1 MNTNTRVAVVLAAG
15 LGQRLNGFSNLPKPL
30 VSVCGRSL
38 LERNVESL
46 KAGGVEE
53 IIVVLGHRAE
63 EIQRSAAH
71 LQGVRFVY
79 NPDWQ
84 SGSGMSLLAAREA
97 VGGRHFFLVMA
108 DHIIS
113 PDVLIGLQAYTPNGH
128 GYLGVDANLDTV
140 YDVQSQIKVQLQ
152 GDQVVALG
160 RSLDHAQAVDVRV
173 ALLSERI
180 FAILEG
186 LDNPRVTDALRVLA
200 AERQLKG
207 HDIGG
212 ALWQDVD
219 TPETLRHAEWLL
231 SMYGEELQPMPRQ
244 KESKPFSNPERTLA
258 YVEGILNE
266 SDPNHYVLFN
276 PGPVVTSAGV
286 KSALV
291 HHDVC
296 HRDRSFSELMIRLRR
311 KLKRIFRGGPDH
323 DVLLITGSGTSG
335 MEAAIA
341 STIPRDRKL
350 LIVSNGAFG
359 ERFEEIAQLHGI
371 DHQVL
376 RYDWGQLVRPRD
388 VQTMLEADPDIF
400 AVVMCHHETSV
411 GLMNPINEVG
421 RIIRD
426 LGRVFI
432 VDAVASLGGEELN
445 VIRDNIDLCISSAN
459 KCLHAI
465 SGVAMACVHKRVWDL
480 IEDVKPRVYYLDLKR
495 YRRYEV
501 GLEQTPFTPAVSN
514 FYALDAACDEYLAP
528 GIGAR
533 ERNYARLNRWM
544 RTELKAMGFGFYS
557 ETGHESHTI
566 LTPSVPE
573 GIRFSDM
580 YEEMR
585 RRGFII
591 YGCKNTLKDKF
602 FQVANMG
609 ELSDAQVTCF
619 LGALRLVMAELRRRN
634 REMTSLPLMSEVS
647 AVRRR
652 AQSQS
657 HS

>member
-15 LGQRLNGFSNLPKPL
+15 LGERLNGFSELPKPL
-30 VSVCGRSL
+30 VPVSGRSL

-63 EIQRSAAH
+63 EIQRSLAH
-71 LQGVRFVY
+71 LPGVRFVL
-79 NPDWQ
+79 NPEWRSN
-84 SGSGMSLLAAREA
+84 SGLSLLAAREA
-97 VGGRHFFLVMA
+97 VDGRHFFLVMA
-108 DHIIS
+108 DHIVS
-113 PDVLIGLQAYTPNGH
+113 PDVLIGLQAYVPNGH
-128 GYLGVDANLDTV
+128 GYLAVDANLETV
-140 YDVQSQIKVQLQ
+140 YDVQSQIKVRLE

-160 RSLDHAQAVDVRV
+160 RDLQDAQAVDVRV
-173 ALLSERI
+173 ALLSSRMFE
-180 FAILEG
+180 ILEG
-186 LDNPRVTDALRVLA
+186 LESPRVTDGFRVLA
-200 AERQLKG
+200 AEHKLKG

-212 ALWQDVD
+212 ALWQDID

-231 SMYGEELQPMPRQ
+231 SMYGEELQPMPRH

-276 PGPVVTSAGV
+276 PGPVVTSPGV

-296 HRDRSFSELMIRLRR
+296 HRDRSFSELMVRLRR
-311 KLKRIFRGGPDH
+311 KLKRVYRGGPDH
-323 DVLLITGSGTSG
+323 EVLLITGSGTSG
-335 MEAAIA
+335 MEAAI
-341 STIPRDRKL
+341 SSSIPRDRKL
-350 LIVSNGAFG
+350 LVVSNGAFG

-371 DHQVL
+371 NHQVL
-376 RYDWGQLVRPRD
+376 RYEWGQLVRPQD
-388 VQTMLEADPDIF
+388 VATLLEADPDIF

-411 GLMNPINEVG
+411 GLMNPVREVG
-421 RIIRD
+421 GIIRR

-432 VDAVASLGGEELN
+432 VDAVASLGGEDLD

-465 SGVAMACVHKRVWDL
+465 SGVAMVCVHKRVWDL
-480 IEDVKPRVYYLDLKR
+480 IEDVKPRVYYLNLKR
-495 YRRYEV
+495 YRHYEV
-501 GLEQTPFTPAVSN
+501 GMEQTPFTPAVSN
-514 FYALDAACDEYLAP
+514 FYALDAACNEYLAP

-533 ERNYARLNRWM
+533 ERNYARLNNWIRS
-544 RTELKAMGFGFYS
+544 ELRAMGFGFYT

-619 LGALRLVMAELRRRN
+619 LGALRLVMAQLRRRA
-634 REMTSLPLMSEVS
+634 RDKVTVAPMMTEVQPER
-647 AVRRR
+647 AAAQHARR
-652 AQSQS
+652 
-657 HS
+657 

>member
-1 MNTNTRVAVVLAAG
+1 MNTNTRVAVILAAG
-15 LGQRLNGFSNLPKPL
+15 PGQRLSGFSELPKPL
-30 VSVCGRSL
+30 VSVSGRSL

-46 KAGGVEE
+46 RAGGVEE

-63 EIQRSAAH
+63 EIREAASH
-71 LQGVRFVY
+71 LDGVRFVV
-79 NPDWQ
+79 NPDLQ
-84 SGSGMSLLAAREA
+84 GNSGVSLLAAREA
-97 VGGRHFFLVMA
+97 VAGRSFFLVMA

-113 PDVLIGLQAYTPNGH
+113 PDVFIGLQAYTPNGH
-128 GYLGVDANLDTV
+128 GYLGVDANVDTV

-152 GDQVVALG
+152 EDLVVALG
-160 RSLDHAQAVDVRV
+160 RSLTDAQAVDVRV
-173 ALLSERI
+173 AVLSSRI
-180 FAILEG
+180 FDILEE
-186 LDNPRVTDALRVLA
+186 LDNPRITDAFRVLA
-200 AERQLKG
+200 DERMLKG
-207 HDIGG
+207 HDIGS

-231 SMYGEELQPMPRQ
+231 SMYGEDLQPMPRQ
-244 KESKPFSNPERTLA
+244 KESQPFSNPERTLA

-276 PGPVVTSAGV
+276 PGPVVTSPGV

-296 HRDRSFSELMIRLRR
+296 HRDRSFSELMMRLRR

-323 DVLLITGSGTSG
+323 EALLITGSGTSG
-335 MEAAIA
+335 MEAAIS

-350 LIVSNGAFG
+350 LIVCNGAFG
-359 ERFEEIAQLHGI
+359 ERFEEIAQLHEI

-376 RYDWGQLVRPRD
+376 RYDWGELVRPED
-388 VQTMLEADPDIF
+388 VRTMLEADPDIF

-411 GLMNPINEVG
+411 GLMNPVHEVG
-421 RIIRD
+421 GICRA

-432 VDAVASLGGEELN
+432 VDAVASLGGEEID

-514 FYALDAACDEYLAP
+514 FYALDAACDEYLAA

-544 RTELKAMGFGFYS
+544 RTELKAMGFGFYT

-573 GIRFSDM
+573 GIRFADM
-580 YEEMR
+580 YEGMR
-585 RRGFII
+585 RRGYII
-591 YGCKNTLKDKF
+591 YGCKNSLTDKF

-609 ELSDAQVTCF
+609 ELSDEQVTCF
-619 LGALRLVMAELRRRN
+619 LGALRLVMTDLRRRA
-634 REMTSLPLMSEVS
+634 RETD
-647 AVRRR
+647 AVAPMLTEATPAPAPRQFRR
-652 AQSQS
+652 
-657 HS
+657 

>member
-15 LGQRLNGFSNLPKPL
+15 SGQRLRSFSDLPKPL
-30 VSVCGRSL
+30 VPVSGVSL

-53 IIVVLGHRAE
+53 VIVVLGHRAE
-63 EIQRSAAH
+63 EIRQASAH
-71 LQGVRFVY
+71 LEGVRFVV
-79 NPDWQ
+79 NPDWDRN
-84 SGSGMSLLAAREA
+84 SGVSLLAAREA
-97 VGGRHFFLVMA
+97 VAGRHFFLVMA
-108 DHIIS
+108 DHIYS

-128 GYLGVDANLDTV
+128 GYLSVDANLETV
-140 YDVQSQIKVQLQ
+140 YDVQGQIKVQLQ
-152 GDQVVALG
+152 GDQVAALG
-160 RSLDHAQAVDVRV
+160 RNLEDAQAIDVRV
-173 ALLSERI
+173 ALLSARI
-180 FAILEG
+180 FEILEG

-200 AERQLKG
+200 ADRQLKG

-231 SMYGEELQPMPRQ
+231 SMYGEDLQPMPRQ
-244 KESKPFSNPERTLA
+244 KESHSFSNPERTLA

-266 SDPNHYVLFN
+266 SAPNHYVLFN
-276 PGPVVTSAGV
+276 PGPVVTSPGV

-296 HRDRSFSELMIRLRR
+296 HRDRSFSELMVRLRR
-311 KLKRIFRGGPDH
+311 KLKRIYRGGADH
-323 DVLLITGSGTSG
+323 EVLLITGSGTSG
-335 MEAAIA
+335 MEAAIS
-341 STIPRDRKL
+341 STIPWDRKL

-359 ERFEEIAQLHGI
+359 ERFEEIAQLHEI

-376 RYDWGQLVRPRD
+376 RYDWGQLVRPQD
-388 VQTMLEADPDIF
+388 VRTLLEADPDIF

-411 GLMNPINEVG
+411 GLMNPVREVG
-421 RIIRD
+421 RICRD

-432 VDAVASLGGEELN
+432 ADAVASLGGEELD
-445 VIRDNIDLCISSAN
+445 VVRDNIDLCISSAN

-465 SGVAMACVHKRVWDL
+465 SGVAMVCVHKRVWDL
-480 IEDVKPRVYYLDLKR
+480 IEDVKPRVYYLNLKR

-501 GLEQTPFTPAVSN
+501 GMEQTPFTPAVSN
-514 FYALDAACDEYLAP
+514 FYALDAACDEYLAA

-533 ERNYARLNRWM
+533 ERNYARLNHWM
-544 RTELKAMGFGFYS
+544 RAELKAMGFGFYT

-573 GIRFSDM
+573 SIRFSDM

-591 YGCKNTLKDKF
+591 YGCKDALKDKY

-619 LGALRLVMAELRRRN
+619 LGALRLVMAELRRRV
-634 REMTSLPLMSEVS
+634 RETASQPLMLKVPAVVRHAS
-647 AVRRR
+647 AR
-652 AQSQS
+652 S
-657 HS
+657 